1 MRPRASDSDS
11 AVLAEPAADPRSAH
25 TSRDATILV
34 VGERALDPGHLDVAL
49 TDVGYRVLTAGSCAR
64 GLELARTCSPDLII
78 CAVLVADMDGFD
90 FVQQLRDIEG
100 TRDTRVVFWTATFA
114 EPDIRDLALA
124 CGVTDILCEPCAPED
139 LHRTVRSALDAHGTQ
154 QLPLAGEDYQTHL
167 RVLNSTLA
175 AKVEALERSERKTA
189 ETMTLLQVFGQ
200 HVPVG
205 FGLLDTDGRHI
216 HVNNALAAITGLAR
230 DAHPGRLIAEVVPAL
245 WRQIRP
251 LFDSVV
257 ATGAPVVNAE
267 VNGWTPADTELHHW
281 LVSLYPVRL
290 DDETVGIGALVS
302 DVTDRRRGETLRSAI
317 MDTMVEGVLVSDP
330 DGAITYA
337 NAAAAAI
344 AGWRPRELHGTP
356 LEAIVRDVES
366 TETGAGARSRP
377 GACDVSPLCE
387 DRAGASRKDGVVLRS
402 DGTVV
407 PVSYS
412 CAPLCAGQHVT
423 GCVTVFRD
431 VTEERAEQ
439 LRVQAELEA
448 VGWLGRIRDALA
460 EDRFVLYAQPVVP
473 LRGDPGGFELLLR
486 MRSPTG
492 EIIEPEAFLPVAERF
507 GIITEVDRWVIAH
520 AMRLAGPERDI
531 GINLSA
537 RSLGDPGL
545 LEFIVRQFESAG
557 VDPSCVTFEI
567 TETALMENLDAGQRL
582 AEGLDALGSGV
593 ALDDFGTGFGSFTYL
608 KRLPLRY
615 LKIDAEFV
623 TDLTE
628 HPANRHLVK
637 ATVGLARDFGYKT
650 VAEGVEDAATLEILR
665 ELGVDFAQ
673 GFHLGRPAPTA
684 R

>member
-1 MRPRASDSDS
+1 MRPRARDSDS
-11 AVLAEPAADPRSAH
+11 AVISEPAADPRSAH
-25 TSRDATILV
+25 PPPGATILV

-49 TDVGYRVLTAGSCAR
+49 ADIGYRVLTAGSCAR
-64 GLELARTCSPDLII
+64 GLELARTCSPDLVI
-78 CAVLVADMDGFD
+78 CAVLMADVDGFE
-90 FVQQLRDIEG
+90 FVQALRSVEG
-100 TRDTRVVFWTATFA
+100 TSDTRVVFWTATFT

-124 CGVTDILCEPCAPED
+124 CGVTDLLCEPVAPAD
-139 LHRTVRSALDAHGTQ
+139 LGRTVRSALSTHGTRR
-154 QLPLAGEDYQTHL
+154 LPLAGEEYRMHL
-167 RVLNSTLA
+167 RLLNSTLA
-175 AKVEALERSERKTA
+175 AKVEALERSERTTA
-189 ETMTLLQVFGQ
+189 ETTTLLQVFGQ

-205 FGLLDTDGRHI
+205 FGLLDTDGRHL
-216 HVNNALAAITGLAR
+216 HVNNALAAITGLPR

-257 ATGAPVVNAE
+257 ETGAPVVNAE

-290 DDETVGIGALVS
+290 DGETAGIGALVS

-344 AGWRPRELHGTP
+344 AGWRAQELYGTP
-356 LEAIVRDVES
+356 IDAVVRDA
-366 TETGAGARSRP
+366 ETTGTGDGARSRP
-377 GACDVSPLCE
+377 GTCDISPLRE
-387 DRAGASRKDGVVLRS
+387 DGATACQKDGVVLRN
-402 DGTVV
+402 DGTIV

-412 CAPLCAGQHVT
+412 CAPLCAGHHVT

-460 EDRFVLYAQPVVP
+460 EDRFLLYAQPVVP
-473 LRGDPGGFELLLR
+473 LRGDTGGFELLLR
-486 MRSPTG
+486 MQSPTG
-492 EIIEPEAFLPVAERF
+492 QIVEPDAFLPVAERF
-507 GIITEVDRWVIAH
+507 GVITEVDRWVIAH

-545 LEFIVRQFESAG
+545 LDFIVAQFESAG

-582 AEGLDALGSGV
+582 AEGLDALGSGI

-650 VAEGVEDAATLEILR
+650 IAEGVEDAETLEILR
-665 ELGVDFAQ
+665 DLGVDFAQ